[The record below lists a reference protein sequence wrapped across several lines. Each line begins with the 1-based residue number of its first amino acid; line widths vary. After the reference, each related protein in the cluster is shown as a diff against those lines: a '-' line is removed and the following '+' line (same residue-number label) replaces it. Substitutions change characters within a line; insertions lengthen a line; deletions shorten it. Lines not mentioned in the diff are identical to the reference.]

1 MTAPR
6 AGCAAI
12 VDAMKTGGYF
22 QRIMAAGPELD
33 RVKDYLHTLEGTAA
47 ATSPGPLQY
56 PDYPLF
62 PGLRNQP
69 FRDTGDLEG
78 PLLLERNAGMIH
90 DEWAALDDSAYIRYA
105 PAAMRSLWMVHLL
118 HYMGVGMPARP
129 GECDGTRALLRRLP
143 GVCLAY
149 PWGDALL
156 SVHASNSHLRAHCS
170 VDNLR
175 VRCHLALQVPPGCRI
190 RVGEE
195 TRQWQEGRALLF
207 EDSFEHEVWN
217 RGEARRAIL
226 IVDFWHPDL
235 TPVETQALTAGFC
248 KSEVRNQFM
257 LQRLQAVQHLPQGWI
272 PYLGDEVKRQDRRP
286 EIARYWS

>member
-33 RVKDYLHTLEGTAA
+33 RVKDYLHALEGTAA
-47 ATSPGPLQY
+47 AASPGPLQY

-143 GVCLAY
+143 GVSAWRTHGATPCCPSTRPTRTCVPTAASTTCACAAISRCRCR
-149 PWGDALL
+149 PGAASGWEKK
-156 SVHASNSHLRAHCS
+156 HAS
-170 VDNLR
+170 
-175 VRCHLALQVPPGCRI
+175 G
-190 RVGEE
+190 
-195 TRQWQEGRALLF
+195 
-207 EDSFEHEVWN
+207 
-217 RGEARRAIL
+217 RRAA
-226 IVDFWHPDL
+226 PCCSK
-235 TPVETQALTAGFC
+235 TP
-248 KSEVRNQFM
+248 
-257 LQRLQAVQHLPQGWI
+257 
-272 PYLGDEVKRQDRRP
+272 
-286 EIARYWS
+286 